1 MTCYPAEEVCEP
13 PVLPPYL
20 KAICDLQPIVGVPS
34 DEEIIGVHAV
44 VRVAN
49 QVVNVPD
56 ICDSMLLAGLSEH
69 LFDVQMAKYRS
80 KHSKKLSLAGT
91 IYIPPQLPPHL
102 PRQLE
107 IVSGIPSRE
116 EIIKVQRIIKIYQKY
131 TEVPSMFDPQL
142 DAELSQHLFDL
153 QMAKYMERRV
163 SGQINH
169 AHPGTSTSQFIV
181 SAPAFQESNS
191 KGPTLN
197 DHNRTGND
205 FAQEYRQTQATLE
218 TQICHAMQQ
227 SNRLAKQANQLTERS
242 NWLAEQSNRLVEQS
256 NRPVE
261 KLGDALEKINKVL
274 VGIQHAI
281 VRSHKGN
288 TISALDCLVNEI
300 GETPGIS
307 RVVDETSI
315 SWLSACQSGE
325 PDCHLPVVIDGIAQD
340 VYIDDLWLGDLLYFY
355 GIGEG
360 LCESK
365 TSIKLKP
372 GVEADAR
379 QRLSKYLSSCLG

>member
-107 IVSGIPSRE
+107 I
-116 EIIKVQRIIKIYQKY
+116 KY

-307 RVVDETSI
+307 RVVDEQDEYQ
-315 SWLSACQSGE
+315 L
-325 PDCHLPVVIDGIAQD
+325 VVGMPKRRA
-340 VYIDDLWLGDLLYFY
+340 
-355 GIGEG
+355 
-360 LCESK
+360 
-365 TSIKLKP
+365 
-372 GVEADAR
+372 
-379 QRLSKYLSSCLG
+379 

>member
-1 MTCYPAEEVCEP
+1 MTCYPVEEVCEP
-13 PVLPPYL
+13 PVLPLYL
-20 KAICDLQPIVGVPS
+20 KAIYNLQPIVGVPS

-49 QVVNVPD
+49 QVANVPD

-102 PRQLE
+102 LGQLE

-153 QMAKYMERRV
+153 QMARYMERRV

-191 KGPTLN
+191 KGPTLS

-242 NWLAEQSNRLVEQS
+242 NWLAEQSNRLAEQS

-307 RVVDETSI
+307 RVVDEQDEYK
-315 SWLSACQSGE
+315 L
-325 PDCHLPVVIDGIAQD
+325 VVGMPKRRA
-340 VYIDDLWLGDLLYFY
+340 
-355 GIGEG
+355 
-360 LCESK
+360 
-365 TSIKLKP
+365 
-372 GVEADAR
+372 
-379 QRLSKYLSSCLG
+379 